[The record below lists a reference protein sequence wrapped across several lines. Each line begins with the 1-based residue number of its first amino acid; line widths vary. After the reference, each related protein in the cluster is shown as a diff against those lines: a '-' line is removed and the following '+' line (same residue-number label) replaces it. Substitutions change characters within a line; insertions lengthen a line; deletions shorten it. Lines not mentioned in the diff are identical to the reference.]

1 MAGRPARAYGTA
13 VALLDDVRSACAR
26 VASLARHVR
35 IAEER
40 IEPYADGL
48 DPAAIPAVPDPE
60 THFVGGS
67 LEDRAAYVITL
78 DAINFGSGWFPTL
91 RKRPGR
97 SGYFT
102 VAMGLRDRFTA
113 HGPWPAGELAKIEP
127 AELAAW
133 LDQDPH
139 HELMGLFAASL
150 RELGS
155 RVAGEHRGRYLDLA
169 RSAPGAEALVERMA
183 TWPTW
188 ADVSRYA
195 GEAVPFFKRAQIL
208 AADLAGAGIASYG
221 DLDRL
226 TLFADNLVPHVLR
239 LDGILEVSPAFATH
253 IERGELLAPGSPEEV
268 ELRACAVRVVEL
280 LAARR
285 PELPPHRLDTLL
297 WNRGQQQRY
306 KSVPRHRTR
315 TTAY

>member
-1 MAGRPARAYGTA
+1 L
-13 VALLDDVRSACAR
+13 ALLDDIRSACGR
-26 VASLARHVR
+26 VASRARHVR
-35 IAEER
+35 VAEER
-40 IEPYADGL
+40 LEPYAHAL
-48 DPAAIPAVPDPE
+48 DPAAIPAAADPE

-78 DAINFGSGWFPTL
+78 DAVNFGSGWFPTL

-113 HGPWPAGELAKIEP
+113 HGPWPAGELARIEA

-133 LDQDPH
+133 LDQDAG

-150 RELGS
+150 RELGA
-155 RVAGEHRGRYLDLA
+155 RVAGEHRGRYADLA
-169 RSAPGAEALVERMA
+169 RSAPGAEALAERMA

-188 ADVSRYA
+188 ADVSYHQ

-208 AADLAGAGIASYG
+208 AADLAAAGVADYG

-239 LDGILEVSPAFATH
+239 VDGVLELDAALAAH
-253 IERGELLAPGSPEEV
+253 IDLGELLAHDSPEEV
-268 ELRACAVRVVEL
+268 ELRACAVHVVEL

-285 PELPPHRLDTLL
+285 PELPPHRIDTLL
-297 WNRGQQQRY
+297 WNRGQEPRY
-306 KSVPRHRTR
+306 KAVPRHRTR